1 MIRIH
6 AGNID
11 IDLKVMTDHESLH
24 ILIHNATE
32 SKENL
37 RMLSASV
44 KFLKAGFMS
53 KKPRCIAG
61 IAFYNFL
68 NSVIKLLNFVLGSI
82 DLLTLKNNYMF
93 FLRNFV
99 TNVFVFSRTWAL
111 DGFRL
116 FLEGH

>member
-32 SKENL
+32 SKENF

-68 NSVIKLLNFVLGSI
+68 NSVIKLLDLVLGSI
-82 DLLTLKNNYMF
+82 DLLTLEKQ
-93 FLRNFV
+93 LH
-99 TNVFVFSRTWAL
+99 VFPS
-111 DGFRL
+111 
-116 FLEGH
+116 